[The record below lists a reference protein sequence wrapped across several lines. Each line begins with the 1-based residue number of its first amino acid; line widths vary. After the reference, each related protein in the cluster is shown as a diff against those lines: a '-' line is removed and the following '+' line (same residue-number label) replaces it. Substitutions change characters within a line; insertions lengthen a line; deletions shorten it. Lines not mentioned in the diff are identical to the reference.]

1 MNTESEN
8 RLRVEVDVEISM
20 GAIVMSQKLF
30 DESNMNFAF
39 RNDVIAAVKLTMNLV
54 LKVTY

>member
-39 RNDVIAAVKLTMNLV
+39 RNDVIAGVKLTMNLV